1 MDDKKDNIISKETI
15 KLTSYH
21 EYEIQKNQSLK
32 KNVLKNTVDWLKKF
46 FGKKNKEKKIL
57 ENVVDWLKKLLKIEL
72 FWIIIPI
79 VSSMMYFII
88 NGYYQIESAERFY
101 LPGEYFNV
109 PLSKVFL
116 YLFLFL
122 GIPILLLVMKML
134 FEKAEVNFESSSIK
148 NIQISLK
155 IMIILGIEYMLFILF
170 YIKVLSEIETFY
182 ENSSLFFLFE
192 IFFWAIHFFLIFS
205 LLCKK
210 IRLSYLNLLWSILFI
225 CILKDMSVGLI
236 FSITTII
243 LVEISLEK
251 EDMIIIII
259 IVDCIMHVIL
269 FLYLI
274 FGVPPKDYEIF
285 YKDNKPKVIITTYE
299 GKYLIMDCD
308 YDKDKVEITNIYRK
322 NYEFIE
328 MTEAKGLQYIK
339 SNKVPEIKNFGKN
352 G

>member
-182 ENSSLFFLFE
+182 ENNSLFFYLKSFFGQS
-192 IFFWAIHFFLIFS
+192 IFF
-205 LLCKK
+205 
-210 IRLSYLNLLWSILFI
+210 NILFT
-225 CILKDMSVGLI
+225 L
-236 FSITTII
+236 
-243 LVEISLEK
+243 
-251 EDMIIIII
+251 
-259 IVDCIMHVIL
+259 
-269 FLYLI
+269 
-274 FGVPPKDYEIF
+274 
-285 YKDNKPKVIITTYE
+285 
-299 GKYLIMDCD
+299 
-308 YDKDKVEITNIYRK
+308 
-322 NYEFIE
+322 
-328 MTEAKGLQYIK
+328 
-339 SNKVPEIKNFGKN
+339 
-352 G
+352 

>member
-32 KNVLKNTVDWLKKF
+32 KNVLKNT
-46 FGKKNKEKKIL
+46 
-57 ENVVDWLKKLLKIEL
+57 VDWLKKLLKIEL